1 MLDDIRTT
9 PHAQLPVS
17 CGSIRVRVAW
27 AAWRFSVVSQDGPR
41 MDVSLEQPIAEA
53 GRLG

>member
-17 CGSIRVRVAW
+17 CGSIRARADW
-27 AAWRFSVVSQDGPR
+27 TAWRFSIVSQDGHR
-41 MDVSLEQPIAEA
+41 IDVILEQLIAEA